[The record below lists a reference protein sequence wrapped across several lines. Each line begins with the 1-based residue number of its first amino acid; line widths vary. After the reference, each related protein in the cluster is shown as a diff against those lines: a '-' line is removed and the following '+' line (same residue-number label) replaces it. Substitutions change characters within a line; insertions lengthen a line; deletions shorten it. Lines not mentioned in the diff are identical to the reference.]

1 VDFEVATISALK
13 DVFVECEVVCC
24 RFHLGQAWWRKI
36 QKLGLQQEY
45 CDTNS
50 LLGKWL
56 CYFFGLPFL
65 DPDVV
70 GDVFAELFSDKPET
84 NNNKADRFADYLLE
98 TYVDNGASFPPHLWA
113 KEPSENNKR
122 TTNGAEAYHRSFNSM
137 FYHSSPNIFV
147 FLEILTGIQVTVYIK
162 LRCLSKAVVGGRKA
176 DEERS
181 AFVFKQYGRVKDGEM
196 SFMEYVKSI
205 SYRLRPIIV

>member
-1 VDFEVATISALK
+1 M
-13 DVFVECEVVCC
+13 
-24 RFHLGQAWWRKI
+24 
-36 QKLGLQQEY
+36 
-45 CDTNS
+45 
-50 LLGKWL
+50 
-56 CYFFGLPFL
+56 
-65 DPDVV
+65 
-70 GDVFAELFSDKPET
+70 
-84 NNNKADRFADYLLE
+84 
-98 TYVDNGASFPPHLWA
+98 DNGASFPPHLWA
-113 KEPSENNKR
+113 KEPSKNNKR

-162 LRCLSKAVVGGRKA
+162 LRCLSKAVGGRKA

-205 SYRLRPIIV
+205 SAYVTFSRKCHTAIVIHFIANVMYRVDLYEIEIIMQVE

>member
-1 VDFEVATISALK
+1 M
-13 DVFVECEVVCC
+13 
-24 RFHLGQAWWRKI
+24 
-36 QKLGLQQEY
+36 
-45 CDTNS
+45 
-50 LLGKWL
+50 
-56 CYFFGLPFL
+56 
-65 DPDVV
+65 
-70 GDVFAELFSDKPET
+70 FAELFSDKPET

-137 FYHSSPNIFV
+137 FYHSSPNVFV

-162 LRCLSKAVVGGRKA
+162 LRCLSKAVGGRKA